1 MKEFQNITTKEIQTV
16 GVKSLP
22 DRPNAHSRYG
32 SGAMT
37 ASQLKDAFDALAEL
51 IAGRVN
57 GLFESLK
64 DGSADGSFT
73 GAVRLP
79 EAMGEFTLYDFLAW
93 FASGEISNRLYV
105 NYPGSG
111 KKTLH
116 NAFVMAS
123 QDINKKCASINLVGN
138 STDGF
143 KLAIYNEY
151 GNIIGEEIPLSVGST
166 NLADSAKAYISQKI
180 SENIN
185 AYGSGTV
192 VPFVNGAVN
201 EAIIHAATLDA
212 ATNKRVDAVEKETV
226 KSISYDAKTG
236 VLSFTPMEGDVKH
249 IDLPLELTVESGYY
263 DADANELVIV
273 LTSGDEARIPVDNLI
288 REVISMPTAAA
299 EDVGKVAVVAG
310 ENKYELKRPAE
321 ERYASEGLTY
331 TRYRDYYDV
340 SLGLCDD
347 ANVVIPDRYSG
358 LPVRTVS
365 GPPYDGTK
373 YASVSLPDSLATI
386 NVSAFKGCS
395 AMSSI
400 TLPKSVTAIMGLHA
414 FGDCG
419 DLTITILY
427 DDGVVRLGT
436 AQALTNTNV
445 TVRVPKQWLAEYRIA
460 TNWVEIADKIVGYE
474 TEQSVASL
482 REALKDAVVVNGEL
496 RPASQGLEYELAADG
511 LSYKVVGM
519 GTCGDINV
527 VVPRKYNGLPVT
539 AIADNAF
546 AGESIDSVNLWET
559 VTSIGDE
566 AFKDCTPL
574 RFVYLY
580 STTPVA
586 LGTDVFPDAVL
597 GYFVPL
603 HNVEDYKA
611 DEKWAGYNNEGQT
624 KITAIETPE
633 SINTT
638 IVNMVN
644 LLSQVDKGLS
654 DAIGN
659 LSKVDSNLATVDAEL
674 QRQINELKPKYSEG
688 LAYEVVL
695 LDNVPGFCVTGMG
708 TCTDTELKIPPT
720 YNGFPVLSIKE
731 DAFKSAMLESVVI
744 PESIK
749 KIGKGAFDYITHPD
763 VLEGKTASVKCLA
776 TIPPAAEIGYLF
788 LFYGA
793 STVSVPYE
801 SIDAYKAAAGWSSR
815 ASSLQYIE
823 SMTSLRAEINTIN
836 SKLDSFINV
845 AEVGA

>member
-37 ASQLKDAFDALAEL
+37 AAQLKDAFDALAEL
-51 IAGRVN
+51 IAKRVN

-64 DGSADGSFT
+64 DGSFT

-79 EAMGEFTLYDFLAW
+79 EDMGEFTLYDFLAW

-116 NAFVMAS
+116 TAFVMAS
-123 QDINKKCASINLVGN
+123 QDINKKCASINIVGN
-138 STDGF
+138 SDDGF
-143 KLAIYNEY
+143 RLAIYN
-151 GNIIGEEIPLSVGST
+151 GSGTLIGEEIPIFVGEE
-166 NLADSAKAYISQKI
+166 NLAESAKKYIADKI
-180 SENIN
+180 ITNIN
-185 AYGSGTV
+185 DYGSGTV
-192 VPFVNGAVN
+192 KPFVENSTQV
-201 EAIIHAATLDA
+201 AINHATTLDEK
-212 ATNKRVDAVEKETV
+212 TNKRVDAVEKDTV
-226 KSISYDAKTG
+226 KSVTYDPHTG
-236 VLSFTPMEGDVKH
+236 VLTFHPLVGDAKH
-249 IDLPLELTVESGYY
+249 IDLPLELIVESGEY
-263 DADANELVIV
+263 DAENNKIV
-273 LTSGDEARIPVDNLI
+273 LKLAAPDAAPIEIPVDDLI

-299 EDVGKVAVVAG
+299 ADVGKVAVVTG

-321 ERYASEGLTY
+321 EKYASEGLIY
-331 TRYRDYYDV
+331 TRNRDYCDV
-340 SLGLCDD
+340 SLGSCDYS
-347 ANVVIPDRYSG
+347 NVVIPDRYLG

-365 GPPYDGTK
+365 GPPSDGTK
-373 YASVSLPDSLATI
+373 YASVSLPDGLTTI
-386 NVSAFKGCS
+386 NVRAFKGCT
-395 AMSSI
+395 AMSGI

-414 FGDCG
+414 FADCG

-427 DDGVVRLGT
+427 DEGVVRLRT

-460 TNWVEIADKIVGYE
+460 TNWAEIADKIVGYE

-496 RPASQGLEYELAADG
+496 RPASQGLDYELMADG
-511 LSYKVVGM
+511 SSYRVVGM

-559 VTSIGDE
+559 VTSIGDG

-611 DEKWAGYNNEGQT
+611 DDEWAKYNNEGQT

-638 IVNMVN
+638 IVNVVN

-654 DAIGN
+654 DD
-659 LSKVDSNLATVDAEL
+659 LSKDVNNLAAVDAEL

-720 YNGFPVLSIKE
+720 HNGFPVLSIKE